1 MPLRLRSTTDMAM
14 SAELPIV
21 LLHGCGGSADE
32 TYVRTG
38 WVELLKT
45 NGLNVMPITLPGH
58 GVGASRDP
66 DAYADLAGTV
76 LAALPPRFDG
86 IGFSLGGKLLL
97 EIAARAPERVGRLI
111 VGGVGDNIFAP
122 EKSGEASAAALAGG
136 IGENSPPALKS
147 FHAYCLASGVD
158 LLAIAAVLRRSPNP
172 VIDTVRLS
180 RVTAPVLL
188 VNGDADPIAMPA
200 GVLASALLHVQPV
213 LLPDVDHLSLP
224 ASADFLR
231 HALAFLEDVS

>member
-1 MPLRLRSTTDMAM
+1 MPHVLRPKADMAM
-14 SAELPIV
+14 PTVLPIV

-38 WVELLKT
+38 WVEQLAAT
-45 NGLNVMPITLPGH
+45 GRNVMLVTLPGH
-58 GVGASRDP
+58 DESASLDP
-66 DAYADLAGTV
+66 AAYGDLAGAV
-76 LAALPPRFDG
+76 LADLPPRFDG

-97 EIAARAPERVGRLI
+97 EIAARAPDRVGRLI
-111 VGGVGDNIFAP
+111 VGGVGDNVFAP

-136 IGENSPPALKS
+136 IGPDSPPALQS

-158 LLAIAAVLRRSPNP
+158 LRSIAAVLRRQPNP
-172 VIDTVRLS
+172 EIDIVRIA

-200 GVLASALLHVQPV
+200 GALASALPHAQPV
-213 LLPDVDHLSLP
+213 ILPGVDHLSLP
-224 ASADFLR
+224 RNADFLR
-231 HALAFLEDVS
+231 LAVAFLEDGK